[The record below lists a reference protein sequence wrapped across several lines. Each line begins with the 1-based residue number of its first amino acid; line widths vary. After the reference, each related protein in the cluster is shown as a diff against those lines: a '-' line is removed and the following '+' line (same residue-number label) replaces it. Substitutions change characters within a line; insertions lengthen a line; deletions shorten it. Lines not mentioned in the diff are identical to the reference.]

1 MSAKLVI
8 STHQKETS
16 FIYIKKIE
24 LSQGGAVTS
33 WLVSSTPD
41 QAVRV
46 RALEGD
52 IVLSSWAKHSTPRCI
67 NGYRWYM

>member
-16 FIYIKKIE
+16 FIYKKKLE
-24 LSQGGAVTS
+24 LSQGGAVAS

-41 QAVRV
+41 RAVRV
-46 RALEGD
+46 RDRTLAGD
-52 IVLSSWAKHSTPRCI
+52 IVMSSWGKHSTLTVPLSTQV
-67 NGYRWYM
+67 